1 VATSL
6 VQPVFRGGAIKA
18 GLKLKQ
24 SEALEALQMYH
35 QTVVS
40 ALSDVENALVIRQA
54 SKQQAQDLARA
65 EHVLQHKWQLEQS
78 KIAVGYVHPS
88 ETIGTEVEVLNAEI
102 ALTQIRAKQLIDE
115 ISLLKALGTGRYLL

>member
-1 VATSL
+1 MATSL

-24 SEALEALQMYH
+24 SEALEALQLYH
-35 QTVVS
+35 QTVVL
-40 ALSDVENALVIRQA
+40 ALGDVENALVLRQS
-54 SKQQAQDLARA
+54 SKQQAHDLATA
-65 EHVLQHKWQLEQS
+65 VHVLQHKWQLEQN

-88 ETIGTEVEVLNAEI
+88 ETLGTQVEALNAEV

-115 ISLLKALGTGRYLL
+115 ISLLKALGAGRYLL